1 MKEAIATTVL
11 CATLAAAS
19 WWCLTTTLTDM
30 TIRDCE
36 MGQLRACEQLAKD
49 AGTPLV
55 TD

>member
-1 MKEAIATTVL
+1 MKAAFATTFL

-36 MGQLRACEQLAKD
+36 MGQLRACQQLDRDGVPYTAMD
-49 AGTPLV
+49 
-55 TD
+55 